1 MHRVKPISDF
11 LWILSGPAIWAVH
24 FFSIYLV
31 EALLCTATMP
41 SGAVM
46 TAATWTITGV
56 ALLALLGI
64 VAYRRSPLGIR
75 MNTTRDEKGFLAVL
89 TLMLI
94 GLSALAVVWVAM
106 PGFWLSVCAFSPG

>member
-11 LWILSGPAIWAVH
+11 LWVLSGPAIWAVH

-31 EALLCTATMP
+31 EALLCTSTMP
-41 SGAVM
+41 SGTVM
-46 TAATWTITGV
+46 TAATSTITGA

-64 VAYRRSPLGIR
+64 VAYRRSLSEIR

-94 GLSALAVVWVAM
+94 TLSSLAVTWAAM
-106 PGFWLSVCAFSPG
+106 PGFWLPVCAFSPG

>member
-1 MHRVKPISDF
+1 MRRAMPVSDF
-11 LWILSGPAIWAVH
+11 LWVLSGPTIWAVH

-31 EALLCTATMP
+31 EALLCIGERP
-41 SGAVM
+41 SGTVM
-46 TAATWTITGV
+46 TAATSTLTGA

-64 VAYRRSPLGIR
+64 VAYRCSFSEIR
-75 MNTTRDEKGFLAVL
+75 MNTIRNEKGFLAVL

-94 GLSALAVVWVAM
+94 ALSALAVIWVAM